1 MTDPHL
7 PALHATAHG
16 LYRHYKGGWYEVVD
30 TVRCSET
37 LQGMTPG
44 GCRTW
49 SVESENRPQRGQFL
63 PDLQPHSPAMR
74 QKDGEKWIAA
84 ADLQPTISKSDR
96 LLYRPLYGAGLTDGA
111 LWVRPAAMFHETGL
125 FDGKVQP
132 RFMRHDP
139 AQLLLADL
147 PTAHAL
153 IAHLRGQAQRQGSLP
168 LDTALRPPPPEPTT
182 CCGRGC
188 NGCVWEGFYAA
199 LQHWRT
205 DALAFLQ
212 PNEVPSPAC

>member
-7 PALHATAHG
+7 PALHATAPG
-16 LYRHYKGGWYEVVD
+16 LYRHYKGGWYEVVA

-37 LQGMTPG
+37 LQGMT
-44 GCRTW
+44 
-49 SVESENRPQRGQFL
+49 
-63 PDLQPHSPAMR
+63 
-74 QKDGEKWIAA
+74 
-84 ADLQPTISKSDR
+84 
-96 LLYRPLYGAGLTDGA
+96 LYRPLYGAGLADGT
-111 LWVRPAAMFHETGL
+111 LWVRPAAMFNESGH
-125 FDGKVQP
+125 FAGKVQP
-132 RFMRHDP
+132 RFVRHEP

-188 NGCVWEGFYAA
+188 NGCVWEGFYTA
-199 LQHWRT
+199 LHHWRE
-205 DALAFLQ
+205 DAIAFLQ
-212 PNEVPSPAC
+212 RNEAPSAAR

>member
-7 PALHATAHG
+7 PALHATAPG
-16 LYRHYKGGWYEVVD
+16 LYRHYKGGWYEVVA

-37 LQGMTPG
+37 LQGMT
-44 GCRTW
+44 
-49 SVESENRPQRGQFL
+49 
-63 PDLQPHSPAMR
+63 
-74 QKDGEKWIAA
+74 
-84 ADLQPTISKSDR
+84 
-96 LLYRPLYGAGLTDGA
+96 LYRPLYGAGLADGT
-111 LWVRPAAMFHETGL
+111 LWVRPAAMFNESGH
-125 FDGKVQP
+125 FAGKVQP
-132 RFMRHDP
+132 RFVRHEP

-188 NGCVWEGFYAA
+188 NGCVWEVFYTA
-199 LQHWRT
+199 LHHWRE
-205 DALAFLQ
+205 DAIAFLQ
-212 PNEVPSPAC
+212 RNEAPSAAR